1 MPESIPQELL
11 AGMDETARIQVAQR
25 VGSGLAGEQANA
37 ADRRASELLAHSLA
51 KDEIERVRCEL
62 SKAIRYS
69 SHVPR
74 DLALMLAHDV
84 DSVACPF
91 LEATPVFSDADWQSL
106 MLTISRSAH
115 IAVARRES
123 MTDTLTL
130 ALAELGDSV
139 GAETLVGNPMA
150 LMNGAVCEALLD
162 RFAAEIWV
170 IDKLAERDDL
180 LSETAVKL
188 TTRVSAAAREK
199 LAATYRLDEIKPPL
213 LAEDRIAAVLN
224 ALKPAST
231 QEMIA
236 MASTLHREGRVTPFL
251 LLAALQDRHIVFTEA
266 ALSVVSRRNIAHVR
280 SVLERADAPAV
291 QDLLASAG
299 VPDEMLT
306 DFWSEIAAMRVA
318 KRA

>member
-1 MPESIPQELL
+1 MPTQTVTYREKRVTESIPHELL
-11 AGMDETARIQVAQR
+11 AGMDDAARIQVAQR

-37 ADRRASELLAHSLA
+37 ADRRAAELLAHILA
-51 KDEIERVRCEL
+51 KDGIEQVRCEL
-62 SKAIRYS
+62 SMAIRHS

-84 DSVACPF
+84 DSV
-91 LEATPVFSDADWQSL
+91 ADWQSL

-123 MTDTLTL
+123 MNDTLAL

-139 GAETLVGNPMA
+139 VAETLVENPMA
-150 LMNGAVCEALLD
+150 LMNSAVCDALLD

-170 IDKLAERDDL
+170 IDKLAGREDL
-180 LSETAVKL
+180 LAETAVKL
-188 TTRVSAAAREK
+188 TTCVSAAAREK
-199 LAATYRLDEIKPPL
+199 LAATYRLDGFTPPL
-213 LAEDRIAAVLN
+213 VAEDRIATVLN
-224 ALKPAST
+224 ALKPASM

-236 MASTLHREGRVTPFL
+236 MANTLHREKRLTPFL

-266 ALSVVSRRNIAHVR
+266 ALSVISRRNIAHVR

-299 VPDEMLT
+299 VPEAMLD
-306 DFWSEIAAMRVA
+306 DFQAEIVALRQA